1 MNKTE
6 IISLLRLLEDPD
18 ENVFNILREQILNK
32 PELFYEYLENYHALS
47 INELALKRSEILL
60 DELFIESIEKR
71 LIKVL
76 NAKTQNLL
84 DAVLIIEE
92 YFNRDIDAKLVKE
105 ETNKIIQSIWLELN
119 DQLTGIEKVKLIGNV
134 LFDKLNFKKHPVGE
148 FKPSYLSFANC
159 IKDRKYVAPNI
170 AMLYCIIA
178 QETSLPLF
186 PLDLPGI
193 FLLSYVDKELA
204 NAVFDDDNNGA
215 VFYIYP
221 YDAGEFINHQII
233 EKYLT
238 EQKIK
243 QKIKNMRNMTYS
255 DCLAYFFHLR
265 ILALKHKKYNGFEI
279 DYAKRII
286 AIFKNI
292 NL

>member
-6 IISLLRLLEDPD
+6 IISLLKLLEDPD
-18 ENVFNILREQILNK
+18 ENVFNILREQILDK
-32 PELFYEYLENYHALS
+32 SELFHVYLENYHALS

-60 DELFIESIEKR
+60 DEIFIENLEKR

-76 NAKTQNLL
+76 KTKGQNLL

-92 YFNRDIDAKLVKE
+92 YFNRDIDAEQIKE

-134 LFDKLNFKKHPVGE
+134 LFEKLNFKKYPVGE
-148 FKPSYLSFANC
+148 FKPRYLSFANC
-159 IKDRKYVAPNI
+159 INDRKYVSPNI
-170 AMLYCIIA
+170 ALLYCIIA

-186 PLDLPGI
+186 PIDLPGI

-204 NAVFDDDNNGA
+204 NAVFEDNNNGA

-221 YDAGEFINHQII
+221 YDQGEFINHQIL
-233 EKYLT
+233 EKYLK
-238 EQKIK
+238 EQKTT
-243 QKIKNMRNMTYS
+243 QKIEQMKNMTYT
-255 DCLAYFFHLR
+255 DFLAFFFQLR
-265 ILALKHKKYNGFEI
+265 TYALKQKKYNGFEI
-279 DYAKRII
+279 DYADRII